1 MIKAAVFDLDHTLFD
16 RYKTLEIVSK
26 KLRYA
31 FKVNPKYSDDE
42 IFKIMEYAD
51 RFYVHKGWDALQ
63 EYIGSTDLFLEK
75 LEYDQYRKFVMGEF
89 MKVAVPYPFSN
100 SVLVQL
106 KKEKYKLALITN
118 GNPILQRSKIKMLQL
133 EEYFDEI
140 YTGCLI
146 ISDRIIL
153 SHEPI
158 ENCPPFLFNI
168 SKHFIATEA
177 FSICFF
183 PFKLT
188 AMVLS
193 PNSV

>member
-51 RFYVHKGWDALQ
+51 RYYVHKGWDALQ

-89 MKVAVPYPFSN
+89 MNVAVPYPFSN

-106 KKEKYKLALITN
+106 KKEKYKL
-118 GNPILQRSKIKMLQL
+118 K
-133 EEYFDEI
+133 
-140 YTGCLI
+140 
-146 ISDRIIL
+146 
-153 SHEPI
+153 
-158 ENCPPFLFNI
+158 
-168 SKHFIATEA
+168 
-177 FSICFF
+177 
-183 PFKLT
+183 
-188 AMVLS
+188 
-193 PNSV
+193 